1 MKQRCCCTGLIKK
14 KNKAQ
19 VQFKQAPSS
28 SQQSGQRP
36 DSSEQHSYLYIFA
49 SQFLHGF
56 SRAFFSFSLAILSL
70 HQRFSVPVHSG
81 LHAALL
87 QRITGEH
94 LWGGSLS
101 SALLFLT
108 LSLIIS
114 LSGVD
119 DNVEWSALNDIE
131 KKTLP
136 VGPCQKWTGNQAQQA
151 KVFSKTCKKYSM
163 NLTTWL
169 ITPILMMNKSIVNT
183 PIQIV
188 TPKDI
193 LYFVIPGHL
202 TKNY

>member
-1 MKQRCCCTGLIKK
+1 MKQRCCS
-14 KNKAQ
+14 

-56 SRAFFSFSLAILSL
+56 SRAFLSFSLAILIL

-119 DNVEWSALNDIE
+119 DNVEWSALNTDEHSSLFSLSSEMFREFSSSPPRRPSGVWISLWLLPMWTFKPRFDLEE
-131 KKTLP
+131 KLHWS
-136 VGPCQKWTGNQAQQA
+136 V
-151 KVFSKTCKKYSM
+151 S
-163 NLTTWL
+163 
-169 ITPILMMNKSIVNT
+169 
-183 PIQIV
+183 
-188 TPKDI
+188 
-193 LYFVIPGHL
+193 
-202 TKNY
+202 